1 MSPTF
6 KRIAL
11 FAALSLAAHAVTL
24 GGLRIAVP
32 EADAPEVLETRLE
45 PQAKA
50 VPAPVAAPTPRRA
63 TPRAAPPPTPA
74 SPALTLPGPSPAPR
88 EQVAVAETSVPV
100 ADLPPETPTT
110 APAPPEP
117 AAPLAVRQLPR
128 HGEIRYQVFYGT
140 DKFSVGAAQAVWDTT
155 DSTYRIRSQAE
166 TEGLAEL
173 FASRRFSYVSEGRV
187 TPTGLQP
194 DALLVSRARRGRS
207 DDFTT
212 RFDWA
217 VRELTLGP
225 QAVARQ
231 VPLATGTQ
239 DIVSFT
245 YQLALLPL
253 APGRLE
259 LIVTNGFK
267 LETYE
272 VEVGNEELLETPLG
286 NLRTVPLRQIRR
298 PNKEGVE
305 IWLALD
311 YHRLPV
317 RVRFLDREGRMSGE
331 QLATSIRVSAE

>member
-1 MSPTF
+1 MSPAF

-32 EADAPEVLETRLE
+32 EEDAPEVIETRLE

-50 VPAPVAAPTPRRA
+50 PPAPVAAPTPRRA
-63 TPRAAPPPTPA
+63 QPRAAPPPTPGL
-74 SPALTLPGPSPAPR
+74 PAVALPGPAPAP
-88 EQVAVAETSVPV
+88 VAPV
-100 ADLPPETPTT
+100 LLADAAPAAVDLPAAAT

-117 AAPLAVRQLPR
+117 AALLAVRQLPK
-128 HGEIRYQVFYGT
+128 HGEIRYQVFYGSE
-140 DKFSVGAAQAVWDTT
+140 KFSVGTAQAVWDTAGE
-155 DSTYRIRSQAE
+155 TYRIRSQAE
-166 TEGLAEL
+166 TEGLADL
-173 FASRRFSYVSEGRV
+173 FRPTRFSYVSEGRV

-194 DALLVSRARRGRS
+194 DALVVSRARRGRS
-207 DDFTT
+207 DDFTS

-217 VRELTLGP
+217 VSELTLGP
-225 QAVARQ
+225 PASARQ
-231 VPLATGTQ
+231 VPLTAGTQ
-239 DIVSFT
+239 DIVSFA

-253 APGRLE
+253 APGRME

-272 VEVGNEELLETPLG
+272 VEVGSEEQLDTPLG
-286 NLRTVPLRQIRR
+286 KLRTVPLRQVRR